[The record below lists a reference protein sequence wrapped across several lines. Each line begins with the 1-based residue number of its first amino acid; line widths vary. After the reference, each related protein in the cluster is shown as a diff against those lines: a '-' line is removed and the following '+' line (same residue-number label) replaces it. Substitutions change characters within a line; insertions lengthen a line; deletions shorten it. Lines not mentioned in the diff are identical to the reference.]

1 MRCEDVMKRDVHTVM
16 ADDSAATAA
25 AKMRSCDCGF
35 LPVIDERMNVI
46 GVVTDRDLV
55 LRVMAMGKAS
65 STCIRDVMSRDLIA
79 CHPGDDLAQAEK
91 LMSGYKKSRI
101 VCMDDKGRLC
111 GVISL
116 SDIAQVEDERRAGKT
131 IRKITEREAHPV

>member
-16 ADDSAATAA
+16 PDDTAATAA

-35 LPVIDERMNVI
+35 LPVVDDRANVI

-55 LRVMAMGKAS
+55 LRVMAMGKAG
-65 STCIRDVMSRDLIA
+65 STSIKDVMSRDIIS

-116 SDIAQVEDERRAGKT
+116 SDIAQVDDERRAGKT
-131 IRKITEREAHPV
+131 IRKITEREAHPA

>member
-1 MRCEDVMKRDVHTVM
+1 MRCEAVMKTDVHTVKLE
-16 ADDSAATAA
+16 DSAAIAA

-35 LPVIDERMNVI
+35 LPVTDDYAHVL

-55 LRVMAMGKAS
+55 LRVMAMGKGS
-65 STCIRDVMSRDLIA
+65 STCIKDVMSRDVIG
-79 CHPGDDLAQAEK
+79 CHSGDDLAQAEK

-101 VCMDDKGRLC
+101 VCMDDNGRLI

-116 SDIAQVEDERRAGKT
+116 SDIAQVDDERRAGKT
-131 IRKITEREAHPV
+131 IRKITEREAHVV

>member
-1 MRCEDVMKRDVHTVM
+1 MRCEDVMKSNVHSVTLE
-16 ADDSAATAA
+16 DSAATAA

-35 LPVIDERMNVI
+35 LPVIDDRMHVI

-65 STCIRDVMSRDLIA
+65 STCIKDIMSRDVIA

-91 LMSGYKKSRI
+91 LMSGYRKSRMI
-101 VCMDDKGRLC
+101 VQDDKGRLV
-111 GVISL
+111 GIISL
-116 SDIAQVEDERRAGKT
+116 SDIAQVDDERRSGKT
-131 IRKITEREAHPV
+131 IRKITEREAHLV

>member
-1 MRCEDVMKRDVHTVM
+1 MRCEDVMKTNVHSVTPEET
-16 ADDSAATAA
+16 AATAA

-35 LPVIDERMNVI
+35 LPVIDDHMHVL

-65 STCIRDVMSRDLIA
+65 STCIKDVMSRDVIG
-79 CHPGDDLAQAEK
+79 CHPGDDLAQAEN

-116 SDIAQVEDERRAGKT
+116 SDIAQIEDERRAGKT
-131 IRKITEREAHPV
+131 IRKITEREAHLV

>member
-1 MRCEDVMKRDVHTVM
+1 MRCEDVMKSNVHSVTLE
-16 ADDSAATAA
+16 DSAATAA

-35 LPVIDERMNVI
+35 LPVIDDQMHVI

-65 STCIRDVMSRDLIA
+65 STCIKDIMSRDVIT

-91 LMSGYKKSRI
+91 LMSGYRKSRM
-101 VCMDDKGRLC
+101 VVQDDKGRLV

-116 SDIAQVEDERRAGKT
+116 SDIAQVDDERRAGKT
-131 IRKITEREAHPV
+131 IRKITEREAHLV

>member
-35 LPVIDERMNVI
+35 LPVIDERDNVL

-65 STCIRDVMSRDLIA
+65 STCIKEVMSRDVIA

-91 LMSGYKKSRI
+91 LMSGYRKSRI
-101 VCMDDKGRLC
+101 VCMDDKGRLA
-111 GVISL
+111 GIISL